1 MEDKD
6 ELDETLIE
14 IAELL
19 ESIRLRVPEIE
30 HTFSDLETK
39 SEKESDVE
47 YKL

>member
-1 MEDKD
+1 MDDKEENYI

-19 ESIRLRVPEIE
+19 DSIRLRVPEID

-39 SEKESDVE
+39 
-47 YKL
+47 KLEENVN